1 MDTFIEQIIQK
12 RKGGKE
18 YAIIFGVIV
27 LGLLLIVACWLFLPM
42 LTIFVLAG
50 VGFGGWY
57 LITEQSK
64 EFEYSVTNGSI
75 DVDMIIARRRRKRV
89 VSVSGS
95 KLEALLPY
103 DPSHP
108 VNAAA
113 YQRVVMAAPSD
124 REEGLWY
131 FTYHSKKNGH
141 TMVIFQPEQRVLQA
155 LYSGLNK
162 LVQMDTA
169 RAAREQGILLGNSY
183 RSHGTD
189 E

>member
-12 RKGGKE
+12 KKSGKE

-27 LGLLLIVACWLFLPM
+27 LGLVLIVASWMFIP
-42 LTIFVLAG
+42 IFSVFVVAG

-108 VNAAA
+108 VNAGA
-113 YQRVVMAAPSD
+113 YQRIVMAAPSD

-162 LVQMDTA
+162 LVQMDSS
-169 RAAREQGILLGNSY
+169 RAARELGILLGNSY
-183 RSHGTD
+183 RSHST
-189 E
+189 EE